1 MEYTAEQLH
10 DSKIASIVIMILGS
24 VGIVVNLH
32 VILALRRTKTFG
44 YTFGR
49 ICMSHTVA
57 NFGNAFVFTCY
68 VAPITLINPDF
79 HRHYLGIRAG
89 QVLILFWNAS
99 VLSHFLTALNRWVVM
114 HFPLK
119 VDHIFTRRVTD
130 ILVTFLWIFSI
141 CQVIPYFSTECLFD
155 YHIDTF
161 TFTFGSSP
169 CSIVVGT
176 YTDYYFSIVMIC
188 SIASLDFMTFIKIR
202 IMHNKTKKA
211 ALTNDMQRRRRK
223 EIKFFFQAVC
233 QGVAFMTELVSFFYI
248 CLQFENKWIRFCFT
262 TCAWLFVHMVDGLI
276 VIGFNKEVRSYRV
289 FNMLSSSTLHGSSNC
304 GGVNSNTQPGQ
315 VASVSETV
323 PNTLVQHVD

>member
-1 MEYTAEQLH
+1 MAGELSAEELH
-10 DSKIASIVIMILGS
+10 DNKVSSIVIMTLGTCGIL
-24 VGIVVNLH
+24 VNLH

-44 YTFGR
+44 YAFGR

-68 VAPITLINPDF
+68 VAPITLINPEF
-79 HRHYLGIRAG
+79 HKSYLGIRAG

-114 HFPLK
+114 YFPLK
-119 VDHIFTRRVTD
+119 VDQIFTKRVTD
-130 ILVTFLWIFSI
+130 LAIAFLWIFSI

-155 YHIDTF
+155 YHIETF
-161 TFTFGSSP
+161 TFLFGSSP
-169 CSIVVGT
+169 CSIVIGT
-176 YTDYYFSIVMIC
+176 YTDYYFSIFMI
-188 SIASLDFMTFIKIR
+188 SAIASLDFMTFIKIR
-202 IMHNKTKKA
+202 IMHNKTKK
-211 ALTNDMQRRRRK
+211 TTMTMDMHKRRRK

-276 VIGFNKEVRSYRV
+276 VVGFNKEIRTFRV
-289 FNMLSSSTLHGSSNC
+289 FNIFSSSTLHHSSTNC
-304 GGVNSNTQPGQ
+304 DKVNSTTQPGQ
-315 VASVSETV
+315 VTSVADSA
-323 PNTLVQHVD
+323 NKSGQ